1 MFDYLQKFNSL
12 PQELRAKIS
21 SPKSMEALSYL
32 EKKYQVDLAVLV
44 MKVMIKS
51 IALKDLPAYFVSE
64 WQFDKLNAE
73 NLAKDLTSDIFSL
86 VPEHLPVNIKNG
98 EIKKDDKLQEVI
110 KAAGLTFP
118 SSDLL
123 YRFQNILST
132 YLKGVRSR
140 ISVRDALAKEISL
153 GGLNL
158 NDKEIDG
165 VLKACDRYN
174 QTDFSKE
181 ISLKQPLS
189 RLDEIMSIGKSN
201 LVTEEYDL
209 KKALASGQVK
219 KPEYKIEAPEK
230 TKEISAPE
238 EVKSLEAPEVIK
250 KLEAPD
256 EAAVLKEIEE
266 KLLIEKK
273 EEKKEVEIKA
283 PEQIKKPEIIS
294 NPLRSS
300 IVNPKSTVA
309 VKTEEKKEIPS
320 HPPVIS
326 AARVF
331 NQTKE
336 NPVKPVMHD
345 VRPVT
350 RVMGPIEELKF
361 LDLLNFRRLGK
372 TPAEISVKIFNKI
385 KLLEEGGYDK
395 MIAGVRAW
403 RQSPVNLL
411 YLKMMQ
417 EAVSKG
423 MTIKDLVGSVKD
435 KSDRYLS
442 LEEIEEIIKMNSRLV
457 F

>member
-21 SPKSMEALSYL
+21 SPKSMEALSRL

-44 MKVMIKS
+44 MKVMIKA

-73 NLAKDLTSDIFSL
+73 NLAKDLTSEIFSL
-86 VPEHLPVNIKNG
+86 VPEHLVISIKAN
-98 EIKKDDKLQEVI
+98 EERKDDKLQEVI

-174 QTDFSKE
+174 QVDFSKE
-181 ISLKQPLS
+181 ISLKPSIS
-189 RLDEIMSIGKSN
+189 RLDEIMSIKKDN
-201 LVTEEYDL
+201 LITEEYDL
-209 KKALASGQVK
+209 KKAIMAGQVK

-238 EVKSLEAPEVIK
+238 EIKSLEAPGVIK

-256 EAAVLKEIEE
+256 EVPALKMVDE
-266 KLLIEKK
+266 KLPVKK
-273 EEKKEVEIKA
+273 QEDKKEVEIKA
-283 PEQIKKPEIIS
+283 PEQIKKPEIAPSFIKS
-294 NPLRSS
+294 NVVASKP
-300 IVNPKSTVA
+300 IVG
-309 VKTEEKKEIPS
+309 VKVEEKKEIPS
-320 HPPVIS
+320 HSPIVS
-326 AARVF
+326 TARVF

-345 VRPVT
+345 VKPVT

-361 LDLLNFRRLGK
+361 LDLINFRRLGK
-372 TPAEISVKIFNKI
+372 TPADISTKIFSKI

-395 MIAGVRAW
+395 MIAGVKAW
-403 RQSPVNLL
+403 RQSPVNRL

-423 MTIKDLVGSVKD
+423 MTIKDLTSSVKD
-435 KSDRYLS
+435 KNDRYLS